1 MPIAHPSSRVQ
12 TRIAT
17 PLGDVRLAASPHGLA
32 GLWFDGQRHQPAD
45 RLDGPDAWP
54 EDPTHPLLM
63 AAAAQFL
70 EYLQGTRSR
79 FDLPLDLAAGTAFQ
93 QEVWRALAAIP
104 HGAVTSYAALARDLG
119 RPLAVRAVGAA
130 VGRNPVSVI
139 VPCHRVLGS
148 DGTLTGYAGG
158 LPRKT
163 ALLRIEGALPARL
176 HGLPLWPC
184 DGVAAGAGGLS
195 APSTGAL
202 A

>member
-1 MPIAHPSSRVQ
+1 MPFANSSSCVQ

-17 PLGDVRLAASPHGLA
+17 PLGDVRLAASPRGLA
-32 GLWFDGQRHQPAD
+32 GLWFDGQRHQPVD
-45 RLDGPDAWP
+45 RLDGPGAWP
-54 EDPTHPLLM
+54 EDPSHPLLA

-70 EYLQGTRSR
+70 EYLQGRRNR
-79 FDLPLDLAAGTAFQ
+79 FDVPLDLEAGTPFQ

-163 ALLRIEGALPARL
+163 ALLRLEGALPAGL
-176 HGLPLWPC
+176 HSLPLWPG
-184 DGVAAGAGGLS
+184 DDAVTDPGAFPVSTAGAG
-195 APSTGAL
+195 A
-202 A
+202 

>member
-1 MPIAHPSSRVQ
+1 MPIATLSSCVQ

-17 PLGDVRLAASPHGLA
+17 PLGDVRLAASPRGLA

-45 RLDGPDAWP
+45 RLDGPGAWP
-54 EDPTHPLLM
+54 TDPDHPVM
-63 AAAAQFL
+63 AAAAAQFL
-70 EYLQGTRSR
+70 EYLQGRRSR
-79 FDLPLDLAAGTAFQ
+79 FEVPLDLGAGTAFQ

-163 ALLRIEGALPARL
+163 ALLRLEGALPEGLRS
-176 HGLPLWPC
+176 LPLWPG
-184 DGVAAGAGGLS
+184 DGAAGSTVAFQASAAGAG
-195 APSTGAL
+195 A
-202 A
+202 

>member
-176 HGLPLWPC
+176 HSLPLWPC
-184 DGVAAGAGGLS
+184 DGVGAGAGGFS